1 MLYMSFILCMYVQS
15 IWNSMH
21 ISYNHRI
28 YTTCITDA
36 LCKHASCYVIVIG
49 SPGWLCPSGTGA
61 LEGVEDFDFLPG
73 INPTNEDPDAC
84 SGDLLQ

>member
-1 MLYMSFILCMYVQS
+1 MYVQS

-36 LCKHASCYVIVIG
+36 LYKHASCYVIVIG